1 MVVSGSKKLI
11 VLGLY
16 CGVGGFAFAL
26 SYAGVAQVMGVKV
39 VEPAIDGT
47 KKTVA
52 EMAGAAAASPV
63 EHGVENTLESSRGN
77 AVRRPHFITADATK
91 WATNQ
96 KLVPPDLVVANPPRR
111 GLEPELSSW
120 LEHSGIPHL
129 IYSSCFQ
136 ETLVAN
142 LRRMRSYRITAA
154 KLVDMFPHT
163 SHVECLV
170 LLSRHSSSHTIISMG
185 G

>member
-1 MVVSGSKKLI
+1 MVAEV
-11 VLGLY
+11 
-16 CGVGGFAFAL
+16 VG
-26 SYAGVAQVMGVKV
+26 
-39 VEPAIDGT
+39 PAIDGA
-47 KKTVA
+47 KKAVA
-52 EMAGAAAASPV
+52 EMAGADAASPV

-111 GLEPELSSW
+111 GLGSELSSW

-136 ETLVAN
+136 ETLVAD

-154 KLVDMFPHT
+154 KLVDTFPHT
-163 SHVECLV
+163 SHVETVCLM
-170 LLSRHSSSHTIISMG
+170 SRIKD
-185 G
+185 